1 MLYLTN
7 PKSSLPTLSQLLENF
22 RYISGYTININKS
35 VMMPLNLAAEKMLLK
50 SIPFLWNSEKIV
62 YLGLDIPSKLEDTYS
77 LNYSPLLK
85 KVIRDLERWISLPLS
100 LIGRINCI
108 QMNVL
113 PKSLYLFQTLSISIP
128 QKFFL

>member
-22 RYISGYTININKS
+22 RDISGYTININKS
-35 VMMPLNLAAEKMLLK
+35 VMMPLNLAAEKMPLK
-50 SIPFLWNSEKIV
+50 SIPFLWNLEKIV

-108 QMNVL
+108 KMNVL